1 MNGEESFE
9 FLTHTVHG
17 AAASNDNKWFPIN
30 MENKFSRKSLLFF
43 FLAHFNSVRVP
54 MKRQRER
61 KKERVRERRKD
72 RETEQTLDVRKREK
86 EEEKTERLN
95 KHKMLA
101 ICENTFQFVNIHLGG
116 LRCKVMHRS
125 LHSILAAVNR
135 LRSEKKIE
143 DSEKKTIDTH

>member
-1 MNGEESFE
+1 MVQQLQMITNGFQLIWKISF
-9 FLTHTVHG
+9 L
-17 AAASNDNKWFPIN
+17 
-30 MENKFSRKSLLFF
+30 ENLFSFF
-43 FLAHFNSVRVP
+43 SLAHFNSVRVP

-116 LRCKVMHRS
+116 LCCKVMHRS